1 MASDARAAA
10 SAGEGLFWEARHGR
24 ADGVTRLVGEGACV
38 DWGHPVDGRTPL
50 CAAACFDHLAAVIAL
65 LEAGAGVD
73 VRERESGQTPL
84 VLAVIENATRCVDR
98 LIAAGADVNAL
109 DLDGL
114 SPLMHAVI
122 AGSKT
127 VAASLLKAGA
137 RIEPGP
143 TGVSAVELATVLGNA
158 AVAKLIEEEAA
169 ARKAAAEKAATETAA
184 AERVA
189 AEAAAAEMRAAEAK
203 AAAEKAA
210 EQRAAQ
216 LAAAAERA
224 AADSAAAAERAAAAA
239 ASMAASTAEKRP
251 ADGEHQQQPPLKVAR
266 TRMAAPEPGQFASS
280 RLEVDQERGTGDV
293 VVKLHATE
301 IVRLRPLGELT
312 LGSGGWRTVS
322 TLEALNTSLAELV
335 PKVGVVHGLVIA
347 SDGLHAHPVGRA
359 VECRSLPRDCLLIAS
374 DGRHAHPVG
383 RAGAPRGL
391 CKR

>member
-1 MASDARAAA
+1 MDTSNEGATA
-10 SAGEGLFWEARHGR
+10 SASEGLFWEARHGR

-38 DWGHPVDGRTPL
+38 DWAHPVDGRTPL
-50 CAAACFDHLAAVIAL
+50 CAAASFDHLAAVIAL

-73 VRERESGQTPL
+73 VREHESGQTPL

-143 TGVSAVELATVLGNA
+143 SGVSAVELAAVLGNA

-169 ARKAAAEKAATETAA
+169 ARKAAAEKAAKEKVA

-239 ASMAASTAEKRP
+239 ASMAASMAEKRP
-251 ADGEHQQQPPLKVAR
+251 ADGEGREHQQQPPLKVAR

-301 IVRLRPLGELT
+301 IVRLRPSGELT

-335 PKVGVVHGLVIA
+335 PKVGVVHCLVIA
-347 SDGLHAHPVGRA
+347 SDGWHAHPVGRA
-359 VECRSLPRDCLLIAS
+359 RECR
-374 DGRHAHPVG
+374 
-383 RAGAPRGL
+383 
-391 CKR
+391 